1 MYVQLVTFIY
11 YKLLINVFFCF
22 IILLTLSSELLNFL
36 LTFVVSKLKRT
47 FGKQRKQKTKTGGL
61 KRMYMYTS
69 FHLNSQNKN
78 ILSDIVLRR
87 EKK

>member
-11 YKLLINVFFCF
+11 YKLLINVFFRF

-47 FGKQRKQKTKTGGL
+47 FGKQRKQK
-61 KRMYMYTS
+61 
-69 FHLNSQNKN
+69 QE
-78 ILSDIVLRR
+78 V
-87 EKK
+87 